1 MRDFEYPKA
10 VLETFD
16 SVSIESSPYPN
27 NNRQSRTRWRTWMR
41 NTMTRRDALKLGTSI
56 AISAAAAPL
65 LGIQS
70 GVAGQPAH
78 TGHFEQIESETM
90 PNSIAGSTNR
100 ATDSTDEICFMRAVD
115 ILDLMRNKK
124 LSAREVMQ
132 AHLKQIS
139 RVNSKVNAIVTLV
152 PEQKL
157 LAEAAAADDAL
168 AKGKWLGPLHGLPV
182 GVKDLHETHGIKT
195 TFGSPLHKD
204 YLPDFDCRV
213 VQREK
218 AAGAIVIGK
227 TNVPEFGLGSQT
239 FNKVFGATRN
249 PYDLTKT
256 CGGSTGGGA
265 VALATGMVPLADG
278 SDMGGSLRNPPN
290 FCNVVGLRP
299 SPGRVSNVPTRLGWL
314 TLSVPGPVARNVTD
328 CAHFLSVL
336 AGFDHHSPISIDQP
350 GDQFLQPL
358 GRRSFKGVR
367 VAMFKDLG
375 LPWEPEVKTAVQAQ
389 RKVFES
395 LGCMVEDAEPDF
407 SDANE
412 CFLAWRHWSTEL
424 AYGDLMAT
432 HGDQLNEY
440 VHWHVEEGRKLA
452 GPYLSRVEAKRTALF
467 QRLCGFKSEYEFF
480 ILPVNQV
487 LPFDVNTHY
496 PTEIAG
502 VKMENYLA
510 WMKSAYYISAAG
522 NPAMSVPCAF
532 SAGGLP
538 IGIQIVG
545 RHHDD
550 RGVLELAY
558 AFEQATA
565 IGRRRPGIA

>member
-1 MRDFEYPKA
+1 MKG
-10 VLETFD
+10 V
-16 SVSIESSPYPN
+16 
-27 NNRQSRTRWRTWMR
+27 
-41 NTMTRRDALKLGTSI
+41 TRRETLQAGAK
-56 AISAAAAPL
+56 AAVTAMVSPL
-65 LGIQS
+65 LAGTRQAGEDRKMENRIATTPKS
-70 GVAGQPAH
+70 GEELCF
-78 TGHFEQIESETM
+78 TGASNLSELLRAKKVSAVESM
-90 PNSIAGSTNR
+90 
-100 ATDSTDEICFMRAVD
+100 
-115 ILDLMRNKK
+115 K
-124 LSAREVMQ
+124 
-132 AHLKQIS
+132 AHLDQIQ
-139 RVNSKVNAIVTLV
+139 RMNPKVNAMVTLV
-152 PEQKL
+152 EEEKL
-157 LAEAAAADDAL
+157 LGEALAADQAL
-168 AKGKWLGPLHGLPV
+168 AKGNWMGPLHGMPIA
-182 GVKDLHETHGIKT
+182 VKDLKLTKGIRT
-195 TFGSPLHKD
+195 TFGSPLFREFI
-204 YLPDFDCRV
+204 PNEDCLV
-213 VQREK
+213 VEREK
-218 AAGAIVIGK
+218 KAGGIVLGK

-249 PYDLTKT
+249 PYDLNKT
-256 CGGSTGGGA
+256 CGGSTGGGS

-299 SPGRVSNVPTRLGWL
+299 SPGRVSNVPTRLGWF

-328 CAHFLSVL
+328 CAYFLSVL

-350 GDQFLQPL
+350 GDQFAQPL

-367 VAMFKDLG
+367 VAMFKGLG

-395 LGCMVEDAEPDF
+395 LGCIVEDAEPDF

-424 AYGDLMAT
+424 AYGDLIAT
-432 HGDQLNEY
+432 HGDELNEY
-440 VHWHVEEGRKLA
+440 VHWHVEEGRKLTGSHLA
-452 GPYLSRVEAKRTALF
+452 RVEAKRTALF
-467 QRLCGFKSEYEFF
+467 GRLCGFKSEYEFF

-502 VKMENYLA
+502 AKMENYLA
-510 WMKSAYYISAAG
+510 WMKSAYYVSAAG

-545 RHHDD
+545 RHHEDW
-550 RGVLELAY
+550 GVLQLAY
-558 AFEQATA
+558 AFEQATG